1 MKLLE
6 KKITP
11 ANYAKCFTCATYQ
24 AAILPILHKAY
35 PKKSQKE
42 LMMICPNCMWFIE
55 HVLNGNEKDTKN
67 CIWHLSTHQP
77 APISQ

>member
-42 LMMICPNCMWFIE
+42 LMMICPNCMWVIE
-55 HVLNGNEKDTKN
+55 HVLNGNEITSNN
-67 CIWHLSTHQP
+67 CLFYVDARMPRYLS
-77 APISQ
+77 

>member
-55 HVLNGNEKDTKN
+55 HVLNGNEITSNN
-67 CIWHLSTHQP
+67 CLFYVDSRMPRYLS
-77 APISQ
+77 

>member
-24 AAILPILHKAY
+24 ATILPILHKAY

-55 HVLNGNEKDTKN
+55 HVLNGNETTSNN
-67 CIWHLSTHQP
+67 CMFYVDIRMPRYLS
-77 APISQ
+77 